1 MTQEF
6 LERTDVAGNIIY
18 TTKTGE
24 TVKNDNQ
31 KENVVKNNNHFV
43 ATVALDTE
51 AIMNHLCD
59 SDRFYTAVSATM
71 FEASNQQSMQKV
83 MEDFIAE
90 KAEEVVNFVVDSDYI
105 QNSIDSTFIES
116 VVDEDYIRFN
126 GDYLKQDIISD
137 LASELE
143 DAVGEAN
150 KRLLDSYN
158 VDTPCD
164 IGIVFRKAVID
175 TIHWF
180 MDTEGKHISRTI
192 NVKDS
197 TRVYT
202 LEEIQQIMTNMGYSY
217 MWERIKAEFER
228 TN

>member
-1 MTQEF
+1 MAQEF

-24 TVKNDNQ
+24 TVKNDNP
-31 KENVVKNNNHFV
+31 KENVVKDNNHFV

-59 SDRFYTAVSATM
+59 SERFYTAVSGTV
-71 FEASNQQSMQKV
+71 FEASNQQAMKVV

-90 KAEEVVNFVVDSDYI
+90 KAEEVINEIVDSDYI
-105 QNSIDSTFIES
+105 QNSIDSSFVES
-116 VVDEDYIRFN
+116 VVDEYYILHN
-126 GDYLKQDIISD
+126 GDSLRQDIISD
-137 LASELE
+137 LSSGLE
-143 DAVGEAN
+143 DSVGETN

-158 VDTPCD
+158 VDSPCD
-164 IGIVFRKAVID
+164 IGIVFRKAVVD